1 MKPTNLTNIDFDEI
15 RESIKSYMRTRDEFS
30 DYDFTG
36 STLSYLIDVLAYNTY
51 YSAFNANMALNE
63 VFLDSASI
71 RDNVI
76 SLAKVL
82 NYTPRSTTAAKACVS
97 LTVQTQ
103 IGVNGQYPLSATL
116 QKGPVCSG
124 SSPDQNFT
132 FNVLENVE
140 ALVDAATGIAVFP
153 EITVYEGDLL
163 NYSYVVDTTVQQRFI
178 IPNDRVDTSTL
189 KVSTRPNIQSTLSD
203 TYNLVK
209 NITSIESDTRA
220 YFLQETDDRRYEV
233 TFGDGIIGRELVQ
246 GEVIDLEY
254 IRAVGAGANN
264 ISELRY
270 IGTVIDINDQVITQ
284 ASLTVKAKSQFGAS
298 QESVKSVKFN
308 APKYYAAQNRAVTA
322 QDYANITK
330 TIYPNARYVSA
341 YGGESLNPPVYGKVY
356 VSIRTQTGAKLNNLS
371 KQEIIRNLRPYSM
384 ASVDVVITDPNEIF
398 VGTNIL
404 IVATTLASSYGDG
417 TITQTTSDRLKNK
430 SLEALREYG
439 EEEDLNN
446 FNKTFSLQKLANN
459 ILRSDDDIEDVLA
472 SVSLY
477 KRQEYPAESG
487 PRTFIFDYGTIL
499 DCSCNTSPG
508 KTILSSVF
516 YTTDR
521 PAVPQYFEDDGN
533 GFLRSFTTINNKKT
547 ILDTNIGTYNCET
560 GQVIFGPVELEGSV
574 SLPTTLTTVDPSSSL
589 TSTINDF
596 FEENSTVEG
605 RLIKSED
612 VAAAAAAD
620 DTGTGTGG
628 GGDDDTTGTGGGG
641 DDTQDGGGGTGTPG
655 DDTIE
660 EITGSLIK
668 SAGLDDT
675 YIFIADPASGSNT
688 SFTTGSGYTFVASA
702 GWSLGPGFVTFTTG
716 GSGVFSFTGSAS
728 GAAGGQTG
736 LGVTGASTISTTT
749 TLGGSVPTTITVS
762 IKPGTTSISPGTL
775 LSGAVLSFFT
785 PTITVATT
793 TQGGTIF
800 FPTGG
805 TLGSPSLYT
814 TPTLNVIGFTPLYT
828 VTTGSAAGNCF
839 S

>member
-1 MKPTNLTNIDFDEI
+1 MKPTNLTSINFNDI
-15 RESIKSYMRTRDEFS
+15 RESIKSYMRTREEFS

-51 YSAFNANMALNE
+51 YSAFNANMALSE

-124 SSPDQNFT
+124 VGPDSNYT

-140 ALVDAATGIAVFP
+140 ANVDAATGIAVFP
-153 EITVYEGDLL
+153 EVTVYEGDLL
-163 NYSYVVDTTVQQRFI
+163 SYSYIVDTTVQQRYI
-178 IPNDRVDTSTL
+178 VPNDKVDTSTL
-189 KVSTRPNIQSTLSD
+189 KVSTRPNVQSTLSD

-220 YFLQETDDRRYEV
+220 YFLQETEDRRYEI

-246 GEVIDLEY
+246 GEVIDIEY
-254 IRAVGAGANN
+254 VRTAGALANN
-264 ISELRY
+264 ISVLKY
-270 IGTVIDINDQVITQ
+270 VGTVIDINGTTTTQ
-284 ASLTVKAKSQFGAS
+284 AALTVKEKSQFGAA
-298 QESVKSVKFN
+298 QETVKSIKFN
-308 APKYYAAQNRAVTA
+308 APRYYAAQNRAVTA

-371 KQEIIRNLRPYSM
+371 KKEIIRNLRPYSM

-430 SLEALREYG
+430 ALAALKEYG

-459 ILRSDDDIEDVLA
+459 VLRSDDDIEDVLA

-477 KRQEYPAESG
+477 KRQEYPELSG
-487 PRTFIFDYGTIL
+487 PRTYVFEYGTQL
-499 DCSCNTSPG
+499 DCSCATSPG
-508 KTILSSVF
+508 TTILSSVF

-533 GFLRSFTTINNKKT
+533 GFLRTFTTINNKKT

-560 GQVIFGPVELEGSV
+560 GQVTFGPVELEGS
-574 SLPTTLTTVDPSSSL
+574 STLEATLTSVDPNSSL

-596 FEENSTVEG
+596 FEENSTVTG
-605 RLIKSED
+605 KMMRSED
-612 VAAAAAAD
+612 VNRTTTTTTD
-620 DTGTGTGG
+620 GE
-628 GGDDDTTGTGGGG
+628 DTTTTT
-641 DDTQDGGGGTGTPG
+641 DPEDTVKET
-655 DDTIE
+655 
-660 EITGSLIK
+660 TGSLVK

-675 YIFIADPASGSNT
+675 YIFIADPESGAAST
-688 SFTTGSGYTFVASA
+688 FTTGNGYTFVANA
-702 GWSLGPGFVTFTTG
+702 GWTLGPGFFTVTTA
-716 GSGVFSFTGSAS
+716 GSGVFNFTGSAS
-728 GAAGGQTG
+728 GTGGAGTG
-736 LGVTGASTISTTT
+736 LGSTSVSTTT
-749 TLGGSVPTTITVS
+749 SSINVGGSIPTTITVS
-762 IKPGTTSISPGTL
+762 VKPGTTSISPGSL

-785 PTITVATT
+785 PNLSVVATNSGGGSGT
-793 TQGGTIF
+793 TIV

-805 TLGSPSLYT
+805 VIGSPSLYT

-828 VTTGSAAGNCF
+828 TVTSGGLGNCF
-839 S
+839 A

>member
-1 MKPTNLTNIDFDEI
+1 MKPTNLTSINFNDI
-15 RESIKSYMRTRDEFS
+15 RESIKSYMRTREEFS

-51 YSAFNANMALNE
+51 YSAFNANMALSE

-124 SSPDQNFT
+124 VGPDSNYT

-140 ALVDAATGIAVFP
+140 ANVDAATGIAVFP
-153 EITVYEGDLL
+153 EVTVYEGDLL
-163 NYSYVVDTTVQQRFI
+163 TYSYIVDTTVQQRYI
-178 IPNDRVDTSTL
+178 VPNDKVDTSTL
-189 KVSTRPNIQSTLSD
+189 KVSTRPNVQSTLSD

-220 YFLQETDDRRYEV
+220 YFLQETEDRRYEI

-246 GEVIDLEY
+246 GEVIDIEY
-254 IRAVGAGANN
+254 IRTVGALANN
-264 ISELRY
+264 ISVLKY
-270 IGTVIDINDQVITQ
+270 IGTVIDINGTSITQ
-284 ASLTVKAKSQFGAS
+284 AALTVKEKSQFGAA
-298 QESVKSVKFN
+298 QETVKSIKFN
-308 APKYYAAQNRAVTA
+308 APRYYAAQNRAVTA

-371 KQEIIRNLRPYSM
+371 KKEIIRNLRPYSM

-417 TITQTTSDRLKNK
+417 EITQTTSDRLKNK
-430 SLEALREYG
+430 ALAALKEYG

-459 ILRSDDDIEDVLA
+459 VLRSDDDIEDVLA

-477 KRQEYPAESG
+477 KRQEYPELSG
-487 PRTFIFDYGTIL
+487 PRTYIFEYGTQL
-499 DCSCNTSPG
+499 DCSCATSPG
-508 KTILSSVF
+508 TTILSSVF

-533 GFLRSFTTINNKKT
+533 GFLRTFTTINNKKT

-560 GQVIFGPVELEGSV
+560 GQVTFGPVELEGS
-574 SLPTTLTTVDPSSSL
+574 STLEATLTSVDPNSSL

-596 FEENSTVEG
+596 FEENSTVTG
-605 RLIKSED
+605 KMMRSED
-612 VAAAAAAD
+612 VNGTTE
-620 DTGTGTGG
+620 DTV
-628 GGDDDTTGTGGGG
+628 
-641 DDTQDGGGGTGTPG
+641 
-655 DDTIE
+655 E
-660 EITGSLIK
+660 ETTGSLVK

-675 YIFIADPASGSNT
+675 YIFIADPESGAAST
-688 SFTTGSGYTFVASA
+688 FATGNGYTFVATA
-702 GWSLGPGFVTFTTG
+702 GWTLGPGFFTVTTA
-716 GSGVFSFTGSAS
+716 GSGVFNFTGSAS
-728 GAAGGQTG
+728 GTGGAATG
-736 LGVTGASTISTTT
+736 LGSTSVSTTT
-749 TLGGSVPTTITVS
+749 SSINVGGSIPTTITVS
-762 IKPGTTSISPGTL
+762 VKPGTTSISPGSL

-785 PTITVATT
+785 PNLSVVATNSGGGSGT
-793 TQGGTIF
+793 TIV

-805 TLGSPSLYT
+805 VIGSPSLYT

-828 VTTGSAAGNCF
+828 TVTSGGLGNCF
-839 S
+839 A

>member
-1 MKPTNLTNIDFDEI
+1 MKPTNLTNINFDEI
-15 RESIKSYMRTRDEFS
+15 RESIKSYMRTREEFS

-82 NYTPRSTTAAKACVS
+82 NYTPRSTTAAKACIS
-97 LTVQTQ
+97 LSVQTQ

-124 SSPDQNFT
+124 ASPDTNFT
-132 FNVLENVE
+132 FNVLEPVE
-140 ALVDAATGIAVFP
+140 ALVDAATGIATFP

-163 NYSYVVDTTVQQRFI
+163 NYSYIVDTTVQQRFI
-178 IPNDRVDTSTL
+178 IPNDRVDTSTV
-189 KVSTRPNIQSTLSD
+189 KVSTRPNVQSTLSD

-220 YFLQETDDRRYEV
+220 YFLQETEDRRYEI

-246 GEVIDLEY
+246 GEVIDIEY
-254 IRAVGAGANN
+254 IRAVGPEANN
-264 ISELRY
+264 ISELKY
-270 IGTVIDINDQVITQ
+270 VGTVIDINDQVITQ
-284 ASLTVKAKSQFGAS
+284 AALTVKEKSQFGGT
-298 QESVKSVKFN
+298 QESVKSIKFN

-430 SLEALREYG
+430 SMEALKEYG
-439 EEEDLNN
+439 AEEDLNN

-477 KRQEYPAESG
+477 KRQEYPEQSG
-487 PRTFIFDYGTIL
+487 PKTFVFDYGTPL

-521 PAVPQYFEDDGN
+521 PAVPQYFEDDGS

-547 ILDTNIGTYNCET
+547 ILDTNIGTYDCET
-560 GQVIFGPVELEGSV
+560 GQVVFGPVELEGSI
-574 SLPTTLTTVDPSSSL
+574 SLPATLTTVDPSGSL

-596 FEENSTVEG
+596 FEENSTVG
-605 RLIKSED
+605 GKLVRSED
-612 VAAAAAAD
+612 LTTAEQD
-620 DTGTGTGG
+620 GTTTGTTTDDGGETGG
-628 GGDDDTTGTGGGG
+628 GGGGGAGGTGGTG
-641 DDTQDGGGGTGTPG
+641 DTTR
-655 DDTIE
+655 E
-660 EITGSLIK
+660 ELPGSLIK
-668 SAGLDDT
+668 SAGLDGT
-675 YIFIADPASGSNT
+675 YIFIADSAAGSNT
-688 SFTTGSGYTFVASA
+688 SFTTGNGYSFLSDE
-702 GWSLGPGFVTFTTG
+702 GWSLGPGFVTFSEG
-716 GSGVFSFTGSAS
+716 GSGVFSFTGSAT
-728 GAAGGQTG
+728 GAIGGVTG
-736 LGVTGASTISTTT
+736 IGATGASTVSSAI

-785 PTITVATT
+785 PTITVSSI
-793 TQGGTIF
+793 TQGGTIN

-805 TLGSPSLYT
+805 VIGSPSLYT

-828 VTTGSAAGNCF
+828 VSTGGSGGNCF